1 MKKVLMLALALTMCA
16 GAASADHIGI
26 YGDQAGGNCWLTG
39 LVAPPGSN
47 NFYVVHKLNVG
58 STASQFR
65 VNDTSGL
72 FATTQTFPAG
82 YLTIGTWNTDLSI
95 AYGGCVI
102 GDHVVATLS
111 FLWFGAPANC
121 GQTLA
126 IVPAPTS
133 PVPGEVALVDCA
145 VPSGNLETATAGTGY
160 LLPGCVTGSC
170 DPNAAQ
176 TSTWGQI
183 KSLYR

>member
-47 NFYVVHKLNVG
+47 SFYVVHKLNVG

-133 PVPGEVALVDCA
+133 PIPGEVALVDCA

-170 DPNAAQ
+170 DPNAAT

>member
-1 MKKVLMLALALTMCA
+1 MKKVLMMALALTMCA
-16 GAASADHIGI
+16 SAASADHIGV
-26 YGDQAGGNCWLTG
+26 YGDNAGGACWLTG

-47 NFYVVHKLNVG
+47 NFYVIHKFNVG

-72 FATTQTFPAG
+72 FATTQIFPAG

-111 FLWFGAPANC
+111 FLWFGAPVNC

-126 IVPAPTS
+126 IVPAPTT
-133 PVPGEVALVDCA
+133 PIPGEVALVDCA
-145 VPSGNLETATAGTGY
+145 QPSGNLETATAGTGY

-170 DPNAAQ
+170 DPTAAQ